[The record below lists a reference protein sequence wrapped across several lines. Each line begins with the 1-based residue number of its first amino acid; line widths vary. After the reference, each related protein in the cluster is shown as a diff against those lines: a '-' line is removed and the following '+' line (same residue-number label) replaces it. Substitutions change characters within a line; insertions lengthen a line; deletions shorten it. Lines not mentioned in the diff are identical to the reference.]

1 MTPYEKITDE
11 IELLEQTI
19 ADLEHA
25 LSRVIVPKVRSDLL
39 AKIEDIKDS
48 IQILRDNLEADEAW
62 DQQNIFDR

>member
-48 IQILRDNLEADEAW
+48 IQVLRDNLEADEAW

>member
-19 ADLEHA
+19 ADLEYA